1 MDAERAGKAD
11 VHHTHKPDVREV
23 VDELERTPPH
33 RPAPDMLAA
42 GGVGE
47 PQQKIGAHHAKKQ
60 PHDEGI
66 TTEQG
71 NNPCQKRADHGFLRP
86 QYNNA
91 LSVV

>member
-11 VHHTHKPDVREV
+11 VHHPHKANVREI
-23 VDELERTPPH
+23 VDELEHTPPH
-33 RPAPDMLAA
+33 GPAPDMLAA
-42 GGVGE
+42 GGISE

-71 NNPCQKRADHGFLRP
+71 NPCQKRTDHGFLRP
-86 QYNNA
+86 QDSKA
-91 LSVV
+91 LGIV